1 MPTTELAESQPSS
14 QLVRLEATMSQEA
27 PQYPERTQ
35 QCHHL
40 DPTLR
45 SDESLEFE
53 QALRQ
58 KIVGQEDGIRAVVDL
73 YQVYCADMCG
83 AGRPIGNLLLLG
95 PTGSGKTRIVEAAAE
110 SLFGDRCAVIKVDCG
125 EFQHSHEIA
134 KLVGSPP
141 GYLGHRETS
150 PLITQE
156 ELAKYHTEKI
166 KLSFLLFDEI
176 EKASDA
182 LWQLL
187 LGILDKATLTLGDN
201 RRVDLSRT
209 MIFLTSN
216 LGGREI
222 TEMMTGGLGFAPL
235 VRAESKP
242 RLDEKVERAAAEA
255 AKRKFAPGFMN
266 RLDKVVVF
274 QPLRPTHL
282 EQILEIELAM
292 VQKRVMDTAREK
304 FVFHVAPEARSFL
317 LREGTDLKYGAR
329 HLKRAIERHIVYPLA
344 NLLSTGQVRL
354 GDMLC
359 IDWDEREQRL
369 LFEKEGEGAV
379 LPVVAPATMA
389 ASVQAAGAV
398 GGKPAEEPST
408 AAAREANRHP

>member
-1 MPTTELAESQPSS
+1 
-14 QLVRLEATMSQEA
+14 MSQEA
-27 PQYPERTQ
+27 PQRPERTEQ
-35 QCHHL
+35 RYHL

-58 KIVGQEDGIRAVVDL
+58 KIVGQGDGIRAVVDL
-73 YQVYCADMCG
+73 YQVYCADMCP

-110 SLFGDRCAVIKVDCG
+110 ILFGDPCAVIKVDCA

-134 KLVGSPP
+134 KLIGSPP
-141 GYLGHRETS
+141 GYLGHRETI
-150 PLITQE
+150 PLINQE

-187 LGILDKATLTLGDN
+187 LGMLDKATLTLGDN
-201 RRVDLSRT
+201 RRVDLSQT

-222 TEMMTGGLGFAPL
+222 TEMMTSKIGFVQPG
-235 VRAESKP
+235 RKP
-242 RLDEKVERAAAEA
+242 DDVLDGKVERTALGAARRRFSPE
-255 AKRKFAPGFMN
+255 FMN

-274 QPLRPTHL
+274 QSLRPTHL
-282 EQILEIELAM
+282 EQILEIELVM

-304 FVFHVAPEARSFL
+304 FLFRVTPAARAFL
-317 LREGTDLKYGAR
+317 LCEGTDLKYGAR

-369 LFEKEGEGAV
+369 LFEKEGESAV
-379 LPVVAPATMA
+379 LAVVAPAAMA

-398 GGKPAEEPST
+398 SGKPAEEPPT
-408 AAAREANRHP
+408 VAAREANDT